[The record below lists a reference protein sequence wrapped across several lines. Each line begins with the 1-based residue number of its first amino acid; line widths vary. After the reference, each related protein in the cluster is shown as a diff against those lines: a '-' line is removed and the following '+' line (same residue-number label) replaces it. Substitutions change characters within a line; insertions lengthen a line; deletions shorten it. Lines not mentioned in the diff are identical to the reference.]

1 MIYEGDTT
9 SPPQGRHIILQSQ
22 NSKINKTWRLIDIL
36 NWGEKYFKEKFFDNP
51 RSEIELLLQH
61 IIGCKKIDLYLQFE
75 KTVTPED
82 LIILRGL
89 IKRRVN
95 REPTQYIIGSSEF
108 YGRKF
113 FVNQDV
119 LIPRPET
126 EKLIDVSIDILSK
139 KENPIILDVGTGS
152 GCIGI
157 TIALEIPFCRVIAI
171 DISNSA
177 LSTAKNNADMYGLK
191 NIQFINLDILCQDIN
206 HTADML
212 ISNPPYISQEEIP
225 GLMSDVK
232 DFEPMVA
239 LTDNSDGLEFYRK
252 FSNIIPQVVK
262 KNGVTILEVGR
273 GAHPERVKEIFSKA
287 GYDNLESVRDL
298 NKDTRVLVINNS

>member
-1 MIYEGDTT
+1 MH
-9 SPPQGRHIILQSQ
+9 PQ
-22 NSKINKTWRLIDIL
+22 NSKKEKIWRLIDIL
-36 NWGEKYFKEKFFDNP
+36 NWGKNYFKEKSFDNP
-51 RSEIELLLQH
+51 RIEIESLLQH

-157 TIALEIPFCRVIAI
+157 TIALEIPFCSVIAI

-232 DFEPMVA
+232 NFEPMVA

>member
-1 MIYEGDTT
+1 L
-9 SPPQGRHIILQSQ
+9 HLQ
-22 NSKINKTWRLIDIL
+22 NSKKEKIWRLIDIL
-36 NWGEKYFKEKFFDNP
+36 NWGEKYFKEKYFDNP
-51 RSEIELLLQH
+51 RIEIEVLLQH

-75 KTVTPED
+75 NTVTPEN

-95 REPTQYIIGSSEF
+95 REPIQYIIGSSEF

-113 FVNQDV
+113 FVNKDV
-119 LIPRPET
+119 FIPRPET
-126 EKLIDVSIDILSK
+126 EKLIDVSIDFLSK

-157 TIALEIPFCRVIAI
+157 TIALEIPLSSVIAI

-177 LSTAKNNADMYGLK
+177 LSIAKKNADRYGLK
-191 NIQFINLDILCQDIN
+191 NIQFINLDILSQDIN

-225 GLMSDVK
+225 GLMIDVK
-232 DFEPMVA
+232 DYEPMAA

-252 FSNIIPQVVK
+252 FSNIIPQVIK
-262 KNGVTILEVGR
+262 KNGEIILEVGR
-273 GAHPERVKEIFSKA
+273 GAHLERVKEIFSKA
-287 GYDNLESVRDL
+287 GYDNIESVRDL
-298 NKDTRVLVINNS
+298 NKDNRVLVINNS

>member
-1 MIYEGDTT
+1 MH
-9 SPPQGRHIILQSQ
+9 PQ
-22 NSKINKTWRLIDIL
+22 NSKTEKIWRLIDIL
-36 NWGEKYFKEKFFDNP
+36 NWGKKYFKEKSFDNP
-51 RSEIELLLQH
+51 RIEIESLLQH

-232 DFEPMVA
+232 DFEPMVQ
-239 LTDNSDGLEFYRK
+239 R
-252 FSNIIPQVVK
+252 
-262 KNGVTILEVGR
+262 
-273 GAHPERVKEIFSKA
+273 IFSREP
-287 GYDNLESVRDL
+287 YSV
-298 NKDTRVLVINNS
+298 K

>member
-1 MIYEGDTT
+1 L
-9 SPPQGRHIILQSQ
+9 HLQ
-22 NSKINKTWRLIDIL
+22 NSKKEKIWRLIDIL
-36 NWGEKYFKEKFFDNP
+36 NWGEKYFKEKYFDNP
-51 RSEIELLLQH
+51 RIEIEVLLQH

-75 KTVTPED
+75 NTVTPEN

-95 REPTQYIIGSSEF
+95 REPIQYIIGSSEF

-113 FVNQDV
+113 FVNKDV
-119 LIPRPET
+119 FIPRPET
-126 EKLIDVSIDILSK
+126 EKLIDVSIDFLSK

-157 TIALEIPFCRVIAI
+157 TIALEIPLSSVIAI

-177 LSTAKNNADMYGLK
+177 LSIAKKNADMYGLK
-191 NIQFINLDILCQDIN
+191 NIQFINLDILSQDIN

-225 GLMSDVK
+225 GLMIDVK
-232 DFEPMVA
+232 DYEPMAA

-252 FSNIIPQVVK
+252 FSNIIPQVIK
-262 KNGVTILEVGR
+262 KNGEIILEVGR
-273 GAHPERVKEIFSKA
+273 GAHLERVKEIFSKA
-287 GYDNLESVRDL
+287 GYDNIESVRDL
-298 NKDTRVLVINNS
+298 NKDNRVLVINNS

>member
-1 MIYEGDTT
+1 MH
-9 SPPQGRHIILQSQ
+9 PQ
-22 NSKINKTWRLIDIL
+22 NSKTEKIWRLIDII
-36 NWGEKYFKEKFFDNP
+36 NWGEKYFKEKYFDNP
-51 RSEIELLLQH
+51 RIEIEVLLQH

-75 KTVTPED
+75 NTVTPEN
-82 LIILRGL
+82 LIILRAL

-95 REPTQYIIGSSEF
+95 REPIQYIIGSSEF

-157 TIALEIPFCRVIAI
+157 TIALEIPSSSVIAI

-177 LSTAKNNADMYGLK
+177 LSTAKKNANRYGLK
-191 NIQFINLDILCQDIN
+191 NMQFINLDIFSQDIN
-206 HTADML
+206 HTADLL
-212 ISNPPYISQEEIP
+212 ISNPPYISQKEIP
-225 GLMSDVK
+225 GLMIDVK
-232 DFEPMVA
+232 NFEPMVA

-273 GAHPERVKEIFSKA
+273 GTHPEKVKEIFNKA
-287 GYDNLESVRDL
+287 GYDNIESVRDL
-298 NKDTRVLVINNS
+298 NKDTRVLSINNS

>member
-1 MIYEGDTT
+1 MY
-9 SPPQGRHIILQSQ
+9 PQ
-22 NSKINKTWRLIDIL
+22 NSKTEKIWRLIDIL
-36 NWGEKYFKEKFFDNP
+36 NWGKKYFKEKDFDNP
-51 RSEIELLLQH
+51 RIEIESLLQH

-75 KTVTPED
+75 NTVTPEN

-95 REPTQYIIGSSEF
+95 REPMQYIIGSSEF

-157 TIALEIPFCRVIAI
+157 TIALEIPFCSVIAI

-252 FSNIIPQVVK
+252 FSKIIPQVVK

>member
-1 MIYEGDTT
+1 MH
-9 SPPQGRHIILQSQ
+9 PQ
-22 NSKINKTWRLIDIL
+22 NSKKEKIWRLIDIL
-36 NWGEKYFKEKFFDNP
+36 NWGEKYFKEKSFDNP
-51 RSEIELLLQH
+51 RIEIETLLQY

-75 KTVTPED
+75 NTFNTEN
-82 LIILRGL
+82 LIILKDL

-95 REPTQYIIGSSEF
+95 REPMQYIIGSSEF

-157 TIALEIPFCRVIAI
+157 TIALEIPSSSVIAI

-177 LSTAKNNADMYGLK
+177 LSTAKKNANRYGLK
-191 NIQFINLDILCQDIN
+191 NMQFINLDIFSQDIN
-206 HTADML
+206 HTADLL
-212 ISNPPYISQEEIP
+212 ISNPPYISKIEFP
-225 GLMSDVK
+225 GLMIDVK

-262 KNGVTILEVGR
+262 KNGITILEVGR
-273 GAHPERVKEIFSKA
+273 GTHPEKVKEIFHKA
-287 GYDNLESVRDL
+287 GYDNIESVRDL